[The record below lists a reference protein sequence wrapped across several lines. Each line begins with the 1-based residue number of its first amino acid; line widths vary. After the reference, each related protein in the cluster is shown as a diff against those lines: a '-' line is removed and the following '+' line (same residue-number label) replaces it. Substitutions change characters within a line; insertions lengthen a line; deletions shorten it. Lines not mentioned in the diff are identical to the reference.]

1 MSTPFAWNSTGPKL
15 LLAAVLALLVV
26 TSQPAHAQTE
36 SVLYSFCS
44 ITNCTDGFGPNGN
57 LTLDT
62 QGNVYGATQYGGA
75 DQNGTVFKVTAS
87 GTETVLHSFLRGAGT
102 SPEGSLIW
110 DAKGNLYGTTLGNGY
125 VGLLGQ
131 HFFGTVFEL
140 EPHSF
145 KFLYRFLETD
155 QENGAQ
161 PTPGLVRDAQGN
173 LYGTT
178 QYGGAHG
185 CVTGY
190 GCGTVFKVTPDK
202 TETVLHSFSGG
213 TDGEQPHGGLLAD
226 SQGNLYG
233 TTEFGGTGTGCEESS
248 GCGTVFKVTP
258 SGAETVLHSF
268 AGGDDGARPLA
279 GLAIDSQGN
288 LYGTTAFGGT
298 GCGGDTGCGTVFK
311 ITPSGTETVLYN
323 FAGGTDADGPWASLV
338 LDGQGNLYGTSYYG
352 GGASGCSGGSGC
364 GTVFKVTLGGTE
376 TVLYR
381 FTGGTDGARPYGGL
395 VMDAQG
401 NLYGTT
407 YEGGVGDCYDGLP
420 GCGVVFKVTP

>member
-1 MSTPFAWNSTGPKL
+1 MSTPFALNPTGPRL
-15 LLAAVLALLVV
+15 LLVAVLALLVV

-44 ITNCTDGFGPNGN
+44 MPDCSDGFGPNGN
-57 LTLDT
+57 LTLDA
-62 QGNVYGATQYGGA
+62 QDNVYGATQYGGA

-87 GTETVLHSFLRGAGT
+87 GAETVLHSFLSGPGS

-110 DAKGNLYGTTLGNGY
+110 DGKGNLYGTTIGNGY

-131 HFFGTVFEL
+131 HFFGAVFEL
-140 EPHSF
+140 EPHHF
-145 KFLYRFLETD
+145 KFLYRFLEKD
-155 QENGAQ
+155 QQYGAK

-178 QYGGAHG
+178 QYGGANG
-185 CVTGY
+185 CATGY

-213 TDGEQPHGGLLAD
+213 ADGEQPFGGLVVD
-226 SQGNLYG
+226 SERNLYG

-258 SGAETVLHSF
+258 SGTETVLYSF
-268 AGGDDGARPLA
+268 AGGDDGARPIA
-279 GLAIDSQGN
+279 GLVMDGQGN

-298 GCGGDTGCGTVFK
+298 GCGGDSGCGTVFK
-311 ITPSGTETVLYN
+311 VTPSGAETVLYN
-323 FAGGTDADGPWASLV
+323 FAGGTDASGPWSSLV
-338 LDGQGNLYGTSYYG
+338 LDGPGNLYGTSYYG
-352 GGASGCSGGSGC
+352 GGSGCTGNAGC
-364 GTVFKVTLGGTE
+364 GTVFKVTSGGME

-395 VMDAQG
+395 VLDAQG

-407 YEGGVGDCYDGLP
+407 YEGGVGECYDGLP
-420 GCGVVFKVTP
+420 GCGVLFKVSP